1 MTHEPSWLLDP
12 SEMSLEAI
20 KAEIIKRTL
29 NEPPNAHA
37 IPVHKAQST
46 VEILAAH
53 LASDELSDQDK
64 RLLDD
69 VFTLAFSQP
78 D

>member
-1 MTHEPSWLLDP
+1 MSWLLEPDEI
-12 SEMSLEAI
+12 SIQEI
-20 KAEIIKRTL
+20 KAEIAKRTPE
-29 NEPPNAHA
+29 NSPNSHA
-37 IPVHKAQST
+37 IPVHKAQSV
-46 VEILAAH
+46 VEILSAH

>member
-1 MTHEPSWLLDP
+1 MSNWLLNPD
-12 SEMSLEAI
+12 EMSLEAI
-20 KAEIIKRTL
+20 KAEIVKRTL
-29 NEPPNAHA
+29 NESPNAHA

-46 VEILAAH
+46 VEILASH
-53 LASDELSDQDK
+53 LASDDLSDEDK